1 MQTKPNYL
9 YRLLVSSYSVST
21 FSEGII
27 LPIYA
32 VFLQEIGGGILET
45 SGAIA
50 TFLIVQGIATILIH
64 RLPWSQRNRTHL
76 LIYGWLLWV
85 FGIGMYFI
93 ISNVATLFL
102 TQVFVALG
110 NAIADPAFDA
120 ELDDHTDTKIKS
132 YEWGIFEALK
142 DILNGVAAIV
152 GGIVAAFFGFK
163 VLIMFMLTAATISF
177 LMILHYVRARDSSVD
192 TITPQNL

>member
-1 MQTKPNYL
+1 MKPNYL
-9 YRLLVSSYSVST
+9 YRLLVSAYSVST

-32 VFLQEIGGGILET
+32 VFVQEIGGGILET

-85 FGIGMYFI
+85 FGIGAYFF
-93 ISNVATLFL
+93 ISNIATLFM
-102 TQVFVALG
+102 TQVLVGLG
-110 NAIADPAFDA
+110 NAIADPVFDA
-120 ELDDHTDTKIKS
+120 ELDDHTDAKIKS

-142 DILNGVAAIV
+142 DILNGIAAIV

-177 LMILHYVRARDSSVD
+177 LMILYYVRARDRSVG
-192 TITPQNL
+192 ISQNL